1 MANRDFPSTADGLR
15 VLLKDF
21 TESREAEEPDKEKEL
36 QELKGMEGELRVF
49 AMKRKKDID
58 IPDSK
63 EIEEVS
69 IVPCILIHIYM
80 YSNFEHNCSMQPK
93 LMSIHVHLNIHVAIS
108 HSATHVV
115 YKSNCYFQCYA
126 HGGPNQ
132 LMT

>member
-21 TESREAEEPDKEKEL
+21 TESREAEEPNKEKEL

-69 IVPCILIHIYM
+69 IVPCTLIHIHVQYM
-80 YSNFEHNCSMQPK
+80 YSTCICTCTII
-93 LMSIHVHLNIHVAIS
+93 LR
-108 HSATHVV
+108 
-115 YKSNCYFQCYA
+115 
-126 HGGPNQ
+126 
-132 LMT
+132 

>member
-21 TESREAEEPDKEKEL
+21 TESREAEEPNKEKEL

-80 YSNFEHNCSMQPK
+80 YSNFEHNCSMRLK
-93 LMSIHVHLNIHVAIS
+93 LMSIHVH
-108 HSATHVV
+108 
-115 YKSNCYFQCYA
+115 
-126 HGGPNQ
+126 
-132 LMT
+132 